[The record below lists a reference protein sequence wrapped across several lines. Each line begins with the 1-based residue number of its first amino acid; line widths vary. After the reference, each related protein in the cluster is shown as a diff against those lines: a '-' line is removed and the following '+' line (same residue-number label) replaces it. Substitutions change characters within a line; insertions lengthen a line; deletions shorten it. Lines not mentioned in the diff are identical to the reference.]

1 MITIVGGDEAIRM
14 ALGLPPTA
22 SPEELWDDLDS
33 RDRAGT
39 GRSCWYQYMRFLTP
53 EEYLA
58 EVGAEQVALE
68 TQEDPTGPPAVYLK

>member
-1 MITIVGGDEAIRM
+1 
-14 ALGLPPTA
+14 
-22 SPEELWDDLDS
+22 
-33 RDRAGT
+33 
-39 GRSCWYQYMRFLTP
+39 MRFLTP